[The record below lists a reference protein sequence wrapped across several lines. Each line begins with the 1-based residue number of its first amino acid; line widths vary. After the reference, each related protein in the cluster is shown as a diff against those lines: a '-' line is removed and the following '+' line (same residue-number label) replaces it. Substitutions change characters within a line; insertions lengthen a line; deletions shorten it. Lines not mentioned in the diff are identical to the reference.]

1 MPFGCKFKQ
10 PGFHDQSGV
19 LDPEPVDAAL
29 GIIVKTPT
37 LRINPVRIAP
47 VTLRC
52 SIPYWW
58 QVSRISKLAALN

>member
-1 MPFGCKFKQ
+1 MCSTRNPC
-10 PGFHDQSGV
+10 
-19 LDPEPVDAAL
+19 AAL

-52 SIPYWW
+52 SIPYSW
-58 QVSRISKLAALN
+58 QVSRISKLAALIIKNQKEIRYE